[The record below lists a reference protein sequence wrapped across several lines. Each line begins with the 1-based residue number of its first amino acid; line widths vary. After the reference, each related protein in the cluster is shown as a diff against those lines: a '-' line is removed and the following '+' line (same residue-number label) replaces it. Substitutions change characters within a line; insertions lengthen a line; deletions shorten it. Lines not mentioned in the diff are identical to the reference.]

1 MSTKQIE
8 ELMAGF
14 MIDVKQAQA
23 AQARYQQGGGIQ
35 ALDEAIAAWERILT
49 HAEFSRVDERFRLF
63 VLNDSATIYLRR
75 YWAANDLTDLDTAL
89 HCWQQL
95 KTKLPQDSQYLPSIL
110 NNLGTSLKDRYQRTG
125 EAKDLERGI
134 EAFQQAVAL
143 TQKHFPNSP
152 DLPMSLDNL
161 GTGLTDRYQRTGEV
175 KDLERGFEAFQQAV
189 ALTQKHFPNSPELP
203 GYLNNLGNGLWS
215 CCQRT
220 GEVKDLERGIEAFQ
234 QAVALTKKH
243 FPNSPDLPRFLNNLG
258 TGLSNRYARTGE
270 VKDLEQSIQVKQQAV
285 ALIQKHFSNF
295 PELPGYLNNLGA
307 GLSNRY
313 ARTGEVKD
321 LERGIEAFQQAVALT
336 QKHFPN
342 SPGLPAYFN
351 NLGTGLSNRYDRTD
365 EVKDLERGIEVFQQ
379 AVALTQKYFP
389 NSPDLPKFLNNL
401 GNGLNKRYART
412 GEVKNLER
420 GIEAFQQAVALTQK
434 HFPNSPGLPAY
445 FNNLGTGLSNRYART
460 DEVKDLE
467 RGIEVFQQAVALTQ
481 KHFPNSP
488 DFPKFL
494 NNLGNGLNNRYART
508 GEVKDL
514 ERGIEAFQQATQQ
527 GLDIDTNASLTSAR
541 NWLRRAFNRQ
551 AWDEVVQ
558 AYESAYQASTRLVQI
573 QSTRQH
579 QESWLKESQ
588 GLATHTAYALAKE
601 NRLTKA
607 IVTLER
613 GLAQLLSE
621 ALAHERAEL
630 EQLKVIGQA
639 DLYNHY
645 QQAIADWHDT
655 RQFANSLE
663 IPTDEQSQLIQQ
675 RLRAAREALN
685 KTIVAIRKVE
695 GYANF
700 LMAPEFADIVA
711 AVKSSTLVYLVVTK
725 AGGLALIVNENEKI
739 TPVWLPELTEKNLEH
754 TLANMEPPD
763 TGYLRAYN
771 DWLTHP
777 KEDTYYQ
784 QWFNSLEKTTQLL
797 RKQVMAPVIQAL
809 QKSAQVTLIPVGR
822 LGLLPFH
829 AAWTEDK
836 NTPTG
841 KRYALDELTISY
853 APNARSLTEARKI
866 ADGVTVDRMLA
877 VDEPKPVT
885 NEKGEALPL
894 PSSEYEVQTVVA
906 NFAHHQIFKHEAATR
921 QTILDALANCTVLHF
936 SCHGSANLNK
946 PLESA
951 LIMANNEPLTVKDFL
966 DLRLKGIRL
975 ATLSACETGIPGIKL
990 PEEVVNL
997 PTGLLQAG
1005 VAGVVASLW
1014 SVSDISTALLMTK
1027 FYQNV
1032 TTLWQ
1037 QQGTQASI
1045 ASALQAAQCWLRD
1058 ATKEELEQRIKELPI
1073 DATQKRELRRLFKKI
1088 KPQTRPYQDSYY
1100 WAAFSAI
1107 GV

>member
-379 AVALTQKYFP
+379 AVALTQK
-389 NSPDLPKFLNNL
+389 
-401 GNGLNKRYART
+401 
-412 GEVKNLER
+412 
-420 GIEAFQQAVALTQK
+420 
-434 HFPNSPGLPAY
+434 
-445 FNNLGTGLSNRYART
+445 
-460 DEVKDLE
+460 
-467 RGIEVFQQAVALTQ
+467 
-481 KHFPNSP
+481 HFPNSP

-725 AGGLALIVNENEKI
+725 AGGLALIVNEKI